1 MVEGL
6 HILSDAS
13 GTIWVDSTG
22 LTAEEEQAET
32 GIIRPCSGFSQWYL
46 QYHWNANG
54 TIGITTGTNGITN
67 GTIGIA
73 LNDLGIPLVP
83 LVEP

>member
-32 GIIRPCSGFSQWYL
+32 GMSVIFPCLTILRKAAPVAEWVRSLYISAILIIRSSHRCVWCRFD
-46 QYHWNANG
+46 
-54 TIGITTGTNGITN
+54 TRTGHM
-67 GTIGIA
+67 
-73 LNDLGIPLVP
+73 
-83 LVEP
+83 

>member
-32 GIIRPCSGFSQWYL
+32 GMAVISI
-46 QYHWNANG
+46 
-54 TIGITTGTNGITN
+54 
-67 GTIGIA
+67 
-73 LNDLGIPLVP
+73 
-83 LVEP
+83 

>member
-22 LTAEEEQAET
+22 LTAEEEQASHISMFSLA
-32 GIIRPCSGFSQWYL
+32 GIRGGRPPYSGRGRVSK
-46 QYHWNANG
+46 
-54 TIGITTGTNGITN
+54 IGMAIVSI
-67 GTIGIA
+67 
-73 LNDLGIPLVP
+73 
-83 LVEP
+83 